1 MEETKSKSKA
11 EADSQSP
18 LTFTDLQGLV
28 ENISVTEPPKKRG
41 VTPSQIRRLFEDRGF
56 GYPKR
61 NISFQIVKGGT
72 GKTSLSYSL
81 AVRAYQ
87 YGARVLCIDFDQQGN
102 LSRSF
107 NIQSR
112 DKYVW
117 LNLFRDR
124 IAAEEAIVEVTDTL
138 HVIPS
143 NLNNSRLD
151 VELSGSASNLRDLIG
166 DKLAPIRDR
175 YDLVVMDCP
184 PAINKIN
191 TAATCAS
198 DIVLIPINPD
208 PYALDGLEFT
218 VSELERVREDFKL
231 GFDYR
236 IIWNRFDARERL
248 GAFYIHELSKNER
261 YSKAVMPVVIRT
273 DASVK
278 NAIFDSR
285 SVFDSSKRSVF
296 REDVDQFVQ
305 ELVGISDWKETHW
318 GGNA

>member
-1 MEETKSKSKA
+1 MEKIKSKQEKS
-11 EADSQSP
+11 
-18 LTFTDLQGLV
+18 LTFSDLSGMV
-28 ENISVTEPPKKRG
+28 ENISVSEPNKRRG
-41 VTPSQIRRLFEDRGF
+41 ATSAEIRRLFEERGF
-56 GYPKR
+56 VYPR
-61 NISFQIVKGGT
+61 QNLSFQIVKGGT

-107 NIQSR
+107 NIQAK

-124 IAAEEAIVEVTDTL
+124 IDAEQAVIELADTL
-138 HVIPS
+138 HLIPS

-151 VELSGSASNLRDLIG
+151 VELSGSASNLRDMIG

-175 YDLVVMDCP
+175 YDLVIMDCP

-191 TAATCAS
+191 TAIACVS
-198 DIVLIPINPD
+198 DMVLIPVNPD

-218 VSELERVREDFKL
+218 VSELERVKSDFKL
-231 GFDYR
+231 DFDYR
-236 IIWNRFDARERL
+236 VIWNRFDARERL
-248 GAFYIHELSKNER
+248 GAFYIHELSQNKRFAE
-261 YSKAVMPVVIRT
+261 KVMPIVIRT

-278 NAIFDSR
+278 NAVFDSR
-285 SVFDSSKRSVF
+285 SVFDLPKRSVF
-296 REDVDQFVQ
+296 REDVDQFAQ
-305 ELVGISDWKETHW
+305 EIIGITKWKETHW